1 MNDVCVNIPEL
12 ISDKIIRLS
21 GAKPCQCSC
30 EKCRSMCHA
39 PCLGTPDDIEKLIQA
54 GYGDRLAVAQWG
66 VGILAGVTD
75 KVIAML
81 QPRLE
86 PNGWC
91 TFRRADG
98 LCELHYK
105 GLKPLEGK
113 LASCS
118 PRPVGWNIHK
128 DFTWLIAQT
137 WLPLQSEF
145 NKRK

>member
-1 MNDVCVNIPEL
+1 MKEVNVNISER
-12 ISDKIIRLS
+12 IDDKIIRIS

-30 EKCRSMCHA
+30 EKCRSLCHT

-54 GYGDRLAVAQWG
+54 GYGDRLEVTHWG

-75 KVIAML
+75 KVIGML

-98 LCELHYK
+98 LCELHDK
-105 GLKPLEGK
+105 DLKPLEGK
-113 LASCS
+113 LASCA
-118 PRPVGWNIHK
+118 PRPVGWSIHK

-137 WLPLQSEF
+137 WLPLQGQFKNS
-145 NKRK
+145 